1 MKNFDRATVHQN
13 ILIERGVGGGVLG
26 WKNMKTVGIRRAR
39 TLAFGM
45 LVKERTEKRMR
56 CV

>member
-1 MKNFDRATVHQN
+1 MHQV
-13 ILIERGVGGGVLG
+13 ILIESGGGGVLG
-26 WKNMKTVGIRRAR
+26 LKNMKIVGIRRAR
-39 TLAFGM
+39 ELAFGM